1 MDSSAQLSRDLYDE
15 LERVVRF
22 IRKLENPGNLSSAA
36 VSTLGRLRADGPTP
50 LGELARAEHVSQPN
64 MTQLVTRLERA
75 GLVQRAA
82 DPWDK
87 RVVFV
92 AIAKEGRTALEQ
104 RRKAR
109 TDALRPL
116 LDRLDDPDRAAISA
130 ALPAL
135 RNLVSVEREAAA

>member
-1 MDSSAQLSRDLYDE
+1 VRLIRS
-15 LERVVRF
+15 LESP
-22 IRKLENPGNLSSAA
+22 ENLSAAA
-36 VSTLGRLRADGPTP
+36 VSLLGRLRAEGPTP
-50 LGELARAEHVSQPN
+50 LGELARAERVSQPN

-87 RVVFV
+87 RIVLV
-92 AIAKEGRTALEQ
+92 AIAKDGRKALTQ
-104 RRKAR
+104 RRRAR

-116 LDRLDDPDRAAISA
+116 IDRLSKPDRAAIAA

-135 RNLVSVEREAAA
+135 GRLTSLETGTL

>member
-1 MDSSAQLSRDLYDE
+1 MDSSTELSLDLYDE

-36 VSTLGRLRADGPTP
+36 VSMLGRLRADGPTP

-64 MTQLVTRLERA
+64 MTQLVTRLERV

-87 RVVFV
+87 RVVLV
-92 AIAKEGRTALEQ
+92 AIAEEGLTALEH
-104 RRKAR
+104 RRRAR

-116 LDRLDDPDRAAISA
+116 LDRLSDPDRAAISV

-135 RNLVSVEREAAA
+135 RHLVSLEGEGGE